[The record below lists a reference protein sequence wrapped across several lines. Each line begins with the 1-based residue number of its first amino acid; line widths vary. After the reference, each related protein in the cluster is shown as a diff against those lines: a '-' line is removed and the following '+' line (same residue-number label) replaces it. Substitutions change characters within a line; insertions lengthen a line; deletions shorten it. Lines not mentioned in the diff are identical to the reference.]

1 VKSKVKITV
10 VGTGYV
16 GMSLSVLL
24 SQYNEVLAYDIDST
38 RVDQINNGESTIA
51 DNDVSRFLGENN
63 LSLRATDNKDEAYKG
78 AAFIVIC
85 TPTDYNIDNNKF
97 DTSSVDKIV
106 REALSANDSALV
118 VIKSTVPVG
127 YTEALQ
133 KKFNTNRIVFSP
145 EFLREGRAL
154 RDNLEPSRIVIGS
167 DSSESRRF
175 GSLLEQGAI
184 AQNIQKLFVGS
195 SEAEAIKL
203 FANTFLAMRVSFFN
217 ELDSFALSAGLDS
230 RSIIDGVSMDE
241 RIGAGYNNPS
251 FGYGGYCLPKDT
263 RQLLANYEKVPQNLI
278 QAIVTSNSTRKG
290 FIADEILKKKPNIV
304 GFYLLAMKE
313 GSDNFRSSAI
323 QGIMKRIRA
332 KGVTIVIFEPSIV
345 GGRYFSS
352 DVMPSLEEFKR
363 VSDIIVANRMS
374 DKLSDVK
381 TKVFTRDIYREN

>member
-1 VKSKVKITV
+1 MKSKVKITV